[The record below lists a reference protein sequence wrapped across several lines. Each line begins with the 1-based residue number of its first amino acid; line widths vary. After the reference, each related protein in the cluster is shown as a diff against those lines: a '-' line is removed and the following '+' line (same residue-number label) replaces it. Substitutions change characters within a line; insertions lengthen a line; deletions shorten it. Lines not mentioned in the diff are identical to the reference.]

1 MLSNISLN
9 VQIIVNYLALSL
21 NLNLLINVCR
31 SLDMCDNL
39 IIPVW
44 ILTNNILYEG
54 YLYVFS

>member
-39 IIPVW
+39 IIPV
-44 ILTNNILYEG
+44 
-54 YLYVFS
+54 